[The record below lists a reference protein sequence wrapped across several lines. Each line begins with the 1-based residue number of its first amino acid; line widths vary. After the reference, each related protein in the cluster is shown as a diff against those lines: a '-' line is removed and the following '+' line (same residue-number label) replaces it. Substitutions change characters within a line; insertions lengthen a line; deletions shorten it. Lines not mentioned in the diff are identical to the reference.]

1 MAKQGRTP
9 GTNLKETRHKNTY
22 IDKKINE
29 SITALLNDMTILVD
43 NATDEDVTLPE
54 MMDRMYNRILN
65 TEQKIDD
72 IITTGGSQVTCY
84 DGLNNFPPEGVE
96 GVVYVD
102 TNGKGLYLY
111 DAALGA
117 YTPIVDQEDYKI
129 STENI
134 NKYVATINGGD
145 SAN

>member
-1 MAKQGRTP
+1 MARQGRTP

-54 MMDRMYNRILN
+54 MMDRMYNRILH

-72 IITTGGSQVTCY
+72 IITTGGSQVICY
-84 DGLNNFPPEGVE
+84 DGLNKFPPEGVE

-102 TNGKGLYLY
+102 TNGKGMYLY
-111 DAALGA
+111 DPALGA
-117 YTPIVDQEDYKI
+117 YTPIVDQEEYKL
-129 STENI
+129 STEAI
-134 NKYVATINGGD
+134 NKYVTTINGGD